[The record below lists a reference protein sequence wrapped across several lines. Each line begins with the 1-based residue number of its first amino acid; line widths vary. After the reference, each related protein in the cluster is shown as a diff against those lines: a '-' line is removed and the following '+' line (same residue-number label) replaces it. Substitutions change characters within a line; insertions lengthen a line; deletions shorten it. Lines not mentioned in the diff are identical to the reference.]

1 MADSAQDTT
10 RDGPRSPGVAP
21 RPDGADGP
29 ASATAP
35 GERVRATRADA
46 VRNRAALLAAARAVF
61 REQGLA
67 AQMDDIAARAGLG
80 VGTLYRHFPTRDAL
94 LEVMT
99 LERYHRVLDEARAA
113 LRATDAWEGL
123 STFLWRLAEGEAEDR
138 AIVDVLLDAQRRLD
152 VTPIYAELRELVDTL
167 AARAQAAGQMRA
179 DVSGMDAVTAICTLA
194 QGQRDGPSGDREGDR
209 DGWQRLV
216 RVLLDGLRVR

>member
-1 MADSAQDTT
+1 VDST
-10 RDGPRSPGVAP
+10 RDGTRSPDVGP

-29 ASATAP
+29 ASTTTS

-99 LERYHRVLDEARAA
+99 LERHHRVLGEARAA
-113 LRATDAWEGL
+113 LLAADPWEGL
-123 STFLWRLAEGEAEDR
+123 SAFLWRLAEWEAEDR
-138 AIVDVLLDAQRRLD
+138 AIVDVLLDAERRLD
-152 VTPIYAELRELVDTL
+152 VTPFYAELRGLVDTL
-167 AARAQAAGQMRA
+167 AGRAQAAGQMRT

-194 QGQRDGPSGDREGDR
+194 QGHRDDPRGDRDGDR

-216 RVLLDGLRVR
+216 RVLLDGLRVRC